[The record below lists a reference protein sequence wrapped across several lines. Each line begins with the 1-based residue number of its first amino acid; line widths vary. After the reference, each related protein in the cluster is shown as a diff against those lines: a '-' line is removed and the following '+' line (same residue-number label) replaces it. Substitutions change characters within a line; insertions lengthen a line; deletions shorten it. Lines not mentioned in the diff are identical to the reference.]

1 MATFKVVH
9 EITVV
14 ANNPLEAAKTVQ
26 GWFENARA
34 DWQFYVQE
42 LGSKQV
48 NSVDLS
54 EDDRKAVLPVKNYQP
69 LIKR

>member
-1 MATFKVVH
+1 MATFKVVW
-9 EITVV
+9 EITIE
-14 ANNPLEAAKTVQ
+14 AKNSLEAAKEAQ
-26 GWFENARA
+26 SWFENARA

-48 NSVDLS
+48 DSVDLS